1 MQEEEMH
8 VIKRNGNSEIVSFDK
23 ILKRIKNIGSEAK
36 LSINYTTLAMKVID
50 QLYNGI
56 ETSKLDELTAEQC
69 ASLSTQHPDYGTLA
83 SRLVISNLHK
93 KTSSS
98 FVQVM
103 NNLYNFRDVNDNH
116 VPLINND
123 IINIINSNKDYFENI
138 IDYERDYLIDYF
150 GFKTLERAYLMKKNK
165 IILERPQHMWLRVSL
180 GIHFKNFSL
189 EAVKE
194 TYDLMSEKYF
204 THATP
209 TLFNAATPRPQLSS
223 CYLIGMESDSVDG
236 IFNTL
241 KECALISKWSGGIG
255 LHIHNIRSSGSHIR
269 GTNGV
274 SNGLIPMLG
283 VFNKTARYI
292 DQGGKRNGSFAIY
305 LEPHHPDIEDF
316 LDLKKNHGDEELR
329 ARDLFY
335 AMWISDLFMER
346 VKSSSTWSL
355 FCPDKC
361 QGLCDVYGEKYKE
374 LYLKYENEKR
384 YTKQIPARDLWIKIL
399 DAQMETGTPYLLYK
413 DAANMK
419 SNQKNLGTIK
429 SSNLCVAP
437 ETKILTDKGF
447 LEIQSLKN
455 NIVNVWNGKE
465 FSEVEVKQTNVNSE
479 LITINFSDGST
490 LTCTKY
496 HKFYIQKDYCKIN
509 EKEDIINSKYV
520 EVVEGENLQ
529 KDMKL
534 IKCDYPII
542 DNDNHLER
550 AYTNGFFSGDG
561 TYNNSLMKE
570 TKCNYKS
577 LPNKSYCKRHVNY
590 QKDNSIS
597 EYCQGMCYNKKPIVA
612 LYHEKI
618 RLLEYLDYTSI
629 GKEVNNKLNVT
640 LNVNLEEKYFV
651 PINYSLKSKLEWFSG
666 YCDADGSICLNKD
679 NQSLQISSIYKEF
692 LLNIKLLLQTC
703 GVSSKVT
710 KNMNERLSNL
720 PNGKG
725 DYQLYKSKTLW
736 RLLVS
741 SNELMKLLELG
752 LSCKRLKIE
761 KRDYQRKAIQFVKVV
776 DIIDNGRTDK
786 TFCFNEPK
794 RHAGIF
800 NGVITSNC
808 TEILEYSDEKET
820 AVCNLAS
827 ISLTKC
833 VVENNINPFKD
844 VVVYTKDNCNWCV
857 LLKALL
863 KKKQIIYKEI
873 SVDETNRDKLVEDEN
888 GIKTLPQLF
897 DEGKYV
903 GGFDSVLNILRN
915 SFDYDKLH
923 YLSKVLTKNL
933 NNIIDINFYPTEKT
947 ERSNLLHRP
956 IGIGVQGL
964 ADAFIIMDI
973 PFESETAKEI
983 NKKIF
988 ETIYHGSLE
997 ASCELAKI
1005 RETKLVKMKEGLN
1018 NNNWKYLFP
1027 DNSVC
1032 TSYMINHNLNDDF
1045 SYMIEESL
1053 NRIRPIPNEINREK
1067 YLGSYSSFEG
1077 SPISKGILQ
1086 FDMWGIEPSDRYDW
1100 NKLRENIKK
1109 YGIRNSLLVAPMPTA
1124 STSQILGNNECFEP
1138 LTSNIYSRRTL
1149 AGEFILVN
1157 KYLINDLINI
1167 NMWNEEIKNN
1177 IILNKGSIQYIEG
1190 IPKFIKEK
1198 YKIVWEIPMKHIID
1212 MAKDRGA
1219 FICQSQSMN
1228 LWIEDPDP
1236 KILTNMHFYSWKAG
1250 LKTGIYYL
1258 RRKPKHQPQQF
1269 TIQPENKNKK
1279 INSIIND
1286 PGECLMCSG

>member
-1 MQEEEMH
+1 
-8 VIKRNGNSEIVSFDK
+8 
-23 ILKRIKNIGSEAK
+23 
-36 LSINYTTLAMKVID
+36 
-50 QLYNGI
+50 
-56 ETSKLDELTAEQC
+56 
-69 ASLSTQHPDYGTLA
+69 
-83 SRLVISNLHK
+83 
-93 KTSSS
+93 
-98 FVQVM
+98 
-103 NNLYNFRDVNDNH
+103 
-116 VPLINND
+116 
-123 IINIINSNKDYFENI
+123 
-138 IDYERDYLIDYF
+138 
-150 GFKTLERAYLMKKNK
+150 
-165 IILERPQHMWLRVSL
+165 
-180 GIHFKNFSL
+180 
-189 EAVKE
+189 
-194 TYDLMSEKYF
+194 
-204 THATP
+204 
-209 TLFNAATPRPQLSS
+209 
-223 CYLIGMESDSVDG
+223 
-236 IFNTL
+236 
-241 KECALISKWSGGIG
+241 
-255 LHIHNIRSSGSHIR
+255 
-269 GTNGV
+269 
-274 SNGLIPMLG
+274 
-283 VFNKTARYI
+283 
-292 DQGGKRNGSFAIY
+292 
-305 LEPHHPDIEDF
+305 
-316 LDLKKNHGDEELR
+316 
-329 ARDLFY
+329 
-335 AMWISDLFMER
+335 MER
-346 VKSSSTWSL
+346 VKTSSTWSL

-361 QGLCDVYGEKYKE
+361 PGLCDVYGEKYKE

-465 FSEVEVKQTNVNSE
+465 FSEIEVKQTNDNSA
-479 LITINFSDGST
+479 LITINFSDGSE

-520 EVVEGENLQ
+520 EVVEGQNLQ

-534 IKCDYPII
+534 IKCEYPII
-542 DNDNHLER
+542 DNNNHLER

-577 LPNKSYCKRHVNY
+577 LPNKSYCKRHINY

-597 EYCQGMCYNKKPIVA
+597 EYCQGICYNKKPIVA

-629 GKEVNNKLNVT
+629 GKEINNKLNVT

-679 NQSLQISSIYKEF
+679 NQSLQISSIHKEF
-692 LLNIKLLLQTC
+692 LLNIKLMLQTC

-710 KNMNERLSNL
+710 KNMNERLTNL

-725 DYQLYKSKTLW
+725 EYQLYKSKTLW

-761 KRDYQRKAIQFVKVV
+761 KREYQRKAVQFVKVV

-794 RHAGIF
+794 RHTGIF

-844 VVVYTKDNCNWCV
+844 VIVYTKDNCNWCV

-863 KKKQIIYKEI
+863 KKKQITYKEI
-873 SVDETNRDKLVEDEN
+873 LVDETNRDKLVEDEN
-888 GIKTLPQLF
+888 GVKTLPQLF
-897 DEGKYV
+897 DEEKYV
-903 GGFDSVLNILRN
+903 GGFDTVLNILRN
-915 SFDYDKLH
+915 YFDYDKLH

-964 ADAFIIMDI
+964 ADAFILMDI
-973 PFESETAKEI
+973 PFESEAAKEI

-988 ETIYHGSLE
+988 ETIYHGALE
-997 ASCELAKI
+997 SSCELAEI
-1005 RETKLVKMKEGLN
+1005 RERKLTKMKEGLN
-1018 NNNWKYLFP
+1018 NNDWDYFFP
-1027 DNSVC
+1027 NNSVC
-1032 TSYMINHNLNDDF
+1032 TSYMINPHLNDDF

-1086 FDMWGIEPSDRYDW
+1086 FDMWGIEPSHRYDW

-1124 STSQILGNNECFEP
+1124 STSQILGNN
-1138 LTSNIYSRRTL
+1138 
-1149 AGEFILVN
+1149 
-1157 KYLINDLINI
+1157 D
-1167 NMWNEEIKNN
+1167 
-1177 IILNKGSIQYIEG
+1177 
-1190 IPKFIKEK
+1190 
-1198 YKIVWEIPMKHIID
+1198 
-1212 MAKDRGA
+1212 
-1219 FICQSQSMN
+1219 
-1228 LWIEDPDP
+1228 
-1236 KILTNMHFYSWKAG
+1236 
-1250 LKTGIYYL
+1250 
-1258 RRKPKHQPQQF
+1258 
-1269 TIQPENKNKK
+1269 
-1279 INSIIND
+1279 
-1286 PGECLMCSG
+1286 

>member
-8 VIKRNGNSEIVSFDK
+8 VIKRNGKSEIVSFDK

-36 LSINYTTLAMKVID
+36 LSINYTSLAMKVID

-69 ASLSTQHPDYGTLA
+69 ASLSTHHPDYGTLA

-93 KTSSS
+93 KTSPS

-103 NNLYNFRDVNDNH
+103 NDLYNFKDVNDNH
-116 VPLINND
+116 VPLINFD
-123 IINIINSNKDYFENI
+123 IINIVNNNKEYFESI

-194 TYDLMSEKYF
+194 TYDLMSQKYF

-346 VKSSSTWSL
+346 VKTSSTWSL
-355 FCPDKC
+355 FCPDNC
-361 QGLCDVYGEKYKE
+361 PGLCDVYGEKYKE
-374 LYLKYENEKR
+374 LYLKYEKEKR

-413 DAANMK
+413 DAANIK

-429 SSNLCVAP
+429 SSNL
-437 ETKILTDKGF
+437 
-447 LEIQSLKN
+447 
-455 NIVNVWNGKE
+455 
-465 FSEVEVKQTNVNSE
+465 
-479 LITINFSDGST
+479 
-490 LTCTKY
+490 
-496 HKFYIQKDYCKIN
+496 
-509 EKEDIINSKYV
+509 
-520 EVVEGENLQ
+520 
-529 KDMKL
+529 
-534 IKCDYPII
+534 
-542 DNDNHLER
+542 
-550 AYTNGFFSGDG
+550 
-561 TYNNSLMKE
+561 
-570 TKCNYKS
+570 
-577 LPNKSYCKRHVNY
+577 
-590 QKDNSIS
+590 
-597 EYCQGMCYNKKPIVA
+597 
-612 LYHEKI
+612 
-618 RLLEYLDYTSI
+618 
-629 GKEVNNKLNVT
+629 
-640 LNVNLEEKYFV
+640 
-651 PINYSLKSKLEWFSG
+651 
-666 YCDADGSICLNKD
+666 
-679 NQSLQISSIYKEF
+679 
-692 LLNIKLLLQTC
+692 
-703 GVSSKVT
+703 
-710 KNMNERLSNL
+710 
-720 PNGKG
+720 
-725 DYQLYKSKTLW
+725 
-736 RLLVS
+736 
-741 SNELMKLLELG
+741 
-752 LSCKRLKIE
+752 
-761 KRDYQRKAIQFVKVV
+761 
-776 DIIDNGRTDK
+776 
-786 TFCFNEPK
+786 
-794 RHAGIF
+794 
-800 NGVITSNC
+800 C

-863 KKKQIIYKEI
+863 KKKEIIYKEI
-873 SVDETNRDKLVEDEN
+873 LVDETNRDKLVEDEN
-888 GIKTLPQLF
+888 GVKTLPQLF
-897 DEGKYV
+897 DEEKYV
-903 GGFDSVLNILRN
+903 GGFDTVLNILRN

-964 ADAFIIMDI
+964 ADAFILMDI
-973 PFESETAKEI
+973 PFESEAAKEI

-988 ETIYHGSLE
+988 ETIYHGALE
-997 ASCELAKI
+997 SSCELAEI
-1005 RETKLVKMKEGLN
+1005 RERKLTKMKEGLN
-1018 NNNWKYLFP
+1018 NNDWDYFFP
-1027 DNSVC
+1027 NNSVC
-1032 TSYMINHNLNDDF
+1032 TSYIINPHLNDDF

-1053 NRIRPIPNEINREK
+1053 DRIRPIPNEINREK

-1086 FDMWGIEPSDRYDW
+1086 FDMWGIEPSHRYDW

-1157 KYLINDLINI
+1157 KYLINDLISI

-1269 TIQPENKNKK
+1269 TIEPENKSKK
-1279 INSIIND
+1279 MKSDND
-1286 PGECLMCSG
+1286 SGECLMCSG

>member
-36 LSINYTTLAMKVID
+36 LSINYTALAMKVID

-98 FVQVM
+98 FIQVM
-103 NNLYNFRDVNDNH
+103 NDLYNFKDVNDNH
-116 VPLINND
+116 VPLINFD
-123 IINIINSNKDYFENI
+123 IINIVNSNKEYFESI

-189 EAVKE
+189 EVVKE
-194 TYDLMSEKYF
+194 TYDLMSQKYF

-274 SNGLIPMLG
+274 SNGIIPMLG

-346 VKSSSTWSL
+346 VKTSSTWSL

-361 QGLCDVYGEKYKE
+361 PGLCDVYGEKYKE

-384 YTKQIPARDLWIKIL
+384 YTKQISARDLWIKIL

-447 LEIQSLKN
+447 LEIQSLKD

-465 FSEVEVKQTNVNSE
+465 FSEVEVKQTNNNSE
-479 LITINFSDGST
+479 LITIKFSDGSE

-520 EVVEGENLQ
+520 EVVEGQNLQ

-534 IKCDYPII
+534 IKCEYPII
-542 DNDNHLER
+542 DNDKHLER

-679 NQSLQISSIYKEF
+679 NQSIQISSIHKEF
-692 LLNIKLLLQTC
+692 LLNIKLMLQTC
-703 GVSSKVT
+703 GVSSNVS

-863 KKKQIIYKEI
+863 KKKEIIYKEI
-873 SVDETNRDKLVEDEN
+873 LVDETNRDKLVEDEN
-888 GIKTLPQLF
+888 GVKTLPQLF
-897 DEGKYV
+897 DEEKYI
-903 GGFDSVLNILRN
+903 GGFDTVLNILRN

-964 ADAFIIMDI
+964 ADAFILMDI
-973 PFESETAKEI
+973 PFESEAAKEI

-988 ETIYHGSLE
+988 ETIYHGALE
-997 ASCELAKI
+997 SSCELAEI
-1005 RETKLVKMKEGLN
+1005 RERKLTKMKEGLN
-1018 NNNWKYLFP
+1018 NNDWDYFFP
-1027 DNSVC
+1027 NNSVC
-1032 TSYMINHNLNDDF
+1032 TSYMINPHLNDDF

-1053 NRIRPIPNEINREK
+1053 DRIRPIPNEINREK

-1086 FDMWGIEPSDRYDW
+1086 FDMWGIEPSHRYDW

-1157 KYLINDLINI
+1157 KYLINDLISI

-1269 TIQPENKNKK
+1269 TIEPENKSKK
-1279 INSIIND
+1279 MKSDND
-1286 PGECLMCSG
+1286 SGECLMCSG

>member
-1 MQEEEMH
+1 MY

-36 LSINYTTLAMKVID
+36 LSINYTALAMKVID

-93 KTSSS
+93 KTSPS

-103 NNLYNFRDVNDNH
+103 NDLYNFRDVNDNH
-116 VPLINND
+116 VPLINFD
-123 IINIINSNKDYFENI
+123 IINIINSNKEYYESI

-180 GIHFKNFSL
+180 GIHFKKISL

-194 TYDLMSEKYF
+194 TYDLMSQKYF

-346 VKSSSTWSL
+346 VKTSSTWSL

-361 QGLCDVYGEKYKE
+361 SGLCDVYGEKYKE

-413 DAANMK
+413 DAANIK

-429 SSNLCVAP
+429 SSNLCC
-437 ETKILTDKGF
+437 
-447 LEIQSLKN
+447 EI
-455 NIVNVWNGKE
+455 
-465 FSEVEVKQTNVNSE
+465 
-479 LITINFSDGST
+479 
-490 LTCTKY
+490 
-496 HKFYIQKDYCKIN
+496 
-509 EKEDIINSKYV
+509 
-520 EVVEGENLQ
+520 
-529 KDMKL
+529 
-534 IKCDYPII
+534 
-542 DNDNHLER
+542 
-550 AYTNGFFSGDG
+550 
-561 TYNNSLMKE
+561 
-570 TKCNYKS
+570 
-577 LPNKSYCKRHVNY
+577 
-590 QKDNSIS
+590 
-597 EYCQGMCYNKKPIVA
+597 
-612 LYHEKI
+612 
-618 RLLEYLDYTSI
+618 
-629 GKEVNNKLNVT
+629 
-640 LNVNLEEKYFV
+640 
-651 PINYSLKSKLEWFSG
+651 
-666 YCDADGSICLNKD
+666 
-679 NQSLQISSIYKEF
+679 NQ
-692 LLNIKLLLQTC
+692 
-703 GVSSKVT
+703 
-710 KNMNERLSNL
+710 
-720 PNGKG
+720 
-725 DYQLYKSKTLW
+725 
-736 RLLVS
+736 
-741 SNELMKLLELG
+741 
-752 LSCKRLKIE
+752 
-761 KRDYQRKAIQFVKVV
+761 
-776 DIIDNGRTDK
+776 
-786 TFCFNEPK
+786 
-794 RHAGIF
+794 
-800 NGVITSNC
+800 
-808 TEILEYSDEKET
+808 YSDEKET

-833 VVENNINPFKD
+833 VVENNNNPFKE
-844 VVVYTKDNCNWCV
+844 VTVYTKDNCNWCL

-863 KKKQIIYKEI
+863 KKKKITYKEI
-873 SVDETNRDKLVEDEN
+873 YIDETNRDILVEDEN

-915 SFDYDKLH
+915 SFDYNKLH

-964 ADAFIIMDI
+964 ADAFILMDI
-973 PFESETAKEI
+973 PFESEAAKEI

-988 ETIYHGSLE
+988 ETIYHGALE
-997 ASCELAKI
+997 SSCELAEI
-1005 RETKLVKMKEGLN
+1005 RERKLTKMKEGLN
-1018 NNNWKYLFP
+1018 NNDWNYFFP

-1032 TSYMINHNLNDDF
+1032 TSYMINPHLNDDF

-1086 FDMWGIEPSDRYDW
+1086 FDMWNVEPSDRYDW

-1157 KYLINDLINI
+1157 KYLIKDLISI

-1177 IILNKGSIQYIEG
+1177 IILNKGSVQYIEG

-1269 TIQPENKNKK
+1269 TIEPENKTKK
-1279 INSIIND
+1279 MKSDND
-1286 PGECLMCSG
+1286 SGECLMCSG

>member
-36 LSINYTTLAMKVID
+36 LSINYTSLAMKVID

-93 KTSSS
+93 KTFPS

-103 NNLYNFRDVNDNH
+103 NDLYNFKDVNDNH
-116 VPLINND
+116 VPLINFD
-123 IINIINSNKDYFENI
+123 IINIINSNKEYFESI

-194 TYDLMSEKYF
+194 TYDLMSQKYF

-346 VKSSSTWSL
+346 VKTSSTWSL

-361 QGLCDVYGEKYKE
+361 PGLCDVYGEKYKE
-374 LYLKYENEKR
+374 LYLKYEKEKR

-413 DAANMK
+413 DAANIK

-465 FSEVEVKQTNVNSE
+465 FSEIEVKQTNDNSA
-479 LITINFSDGST
+479 LITINFSDGSE

-520 EVVEGENLQ
+520 EVVEGQNLQ

-534 IKCDYPII
+534 IKCEYPII
-542 DNDNHLER
+542 DNNNHLER

-577 LPNKSYCKRHVNY
+577 LPNKSYCKRHINY

-597 EYCQGMCYNKKPIVA
+597 EYCQGICYNKKPIVA

-629 GKEVNNKLNVT
+629 GKEINNKLNVT

-679 NQSLQISSIYKEF
+679 NQSLKISSIHKEF
-692 LLNIKLLLQTC
+692 LLNIKLMLQTC

-710 KNMNERLSNL
+710 KNMNERLTNL

-725 DYQLYKSKTLW
+725 EYQLYKSKTLW

-761 KRDYQRKAIQFVKVV
+761 KREYQRKAVQFVKVV

-794 RHAGIF
+794 RHTGIF

-844 VVVYTKDNCNWCV
+844 VIVYTKDNCNWCV

-863 KKKQIIYKEI
+863 KKKQITYKEI
-873 SVDETNRDKLVEDEN
+873 LVDETNRDKLVEDEN
-888 GIKTLPQLF
+888 GVKTLPQLF
-897 DEGKYV
+897 DEEKYV
-903 GGFDSVLNILRN
+903 GGFDTVLNILRN

-964 ADAFIIMDI
+964 ADAFILMDI
-973 PFESETAKEI
+973 PFESEAAKEI

-988 ETIYHGSLE
+988 ETIYHGALE
-997 ASCELAKI
+997 SSCELAEI
-1005 RETKLVKMKEGLN
+1005 RE
-1018 NNNWKYLFP
+1018 
-1027 DNSVC
+1027 
-1032 TSYMINHNLNDDF
+1032 
-1045 SYMIEESL
+1045 
-1053 NRIRPIPNEINREK
+1053 
-1067 YLGSYSSFEG
+1067 
-1077 SPISKGILQ
+1077 
-1086 FDMWGIEPSDRYDW
+1086 
-1100 NKLRENIKK
+1100 
-1109 YGIRNSLLVAPMPTA
+1109 
-1124 STSQILGNNECFEP
+1124 
-1138 LTSNIYSRRTL
+1138 
-1149 AGEFILVN
+1149 
-1157 KYLINDLINI
+1157 
-1167 NMWNEEIKNN
+1167 
-1177 IILNKGSIQYIEG
+1177 
-1190 IPKFIKEK
+1190 
-1198 YKIVWEIPMKHIID
+1198 
-1212 MAKDRGA
+1212 
-1219 FICQSQSMN
+1219 
-1228 LWIEDPDP
+1228 
-1236 KILTNMHFYSWKAG
+1236 
-1250 LKTGIYYL
+1250 
-1258 RRKPKHQPQQF
+1258 
-1269 TIQPENKNKK
+1269 
-1279 INSIIND
+1279 
-1286 PGECLMCSG
+1286 

>member
-1 MQEEEMH
+1 MH

-36 LSINYTTLAMKVID
+36 LSINYTSLAMKVID

-83 SRLVISNLHK
+83 SHLVISNLHK
-93 KTSSS
+93 KTSPS

-103 NNLYNFRDVNDNH
+103 NDLYNFKDVNDNH
-116 VPLINND
+116 VPLINFD
-123 IINIINSNKDYFENI
+123 IINIVNNNIEYFESI
-138 IDYERDYLIDYF
+138 LDYERDYLIDYF

-194 TYDLMSEKYF
+194 TYDLMSQKYF

-346 VKSSSTWSL
+346 VKTSSTWSL

-361 QGLCDVYGEKYKE
+361 PGLCDVYGEKYKE
-374 LYLKYENEKR
+374 LYLKYEKEKR

-447 LEIQSLKN
+447 IEIQLLKN
-455 NIVNVWNGKE
+455 NLVNVWNGKE
-465 FSEVEVKQTNVNSE
+465 FSEVEVKQTNNNSE
-479 LITINFSDGST
+479 LITINFSDGSE

-520 EVVEGENLQ
+520 EVVEGQNLQ

-534 IKCDYPII
+534 IKCKYPII

-597 EYCQGMCYNKKPIVA
+597 EYCQGMCYNKKPVVA
-612 LYHEKI
+612 LYYEKI

-651 PINYSLKSKLEWFSG
+651 PINYSLKSKLDWFSG

-679 NQSLQISSIYKEF
+679 NQSLQISSIHKEF

-844 VVVYTKDNCNWCV
+844 VIVYTKDNCNWCV

-873 SVDETNRDKLVEDEN
+873 LVDETNRDKLVED
-888 GIKTLPQLF
+888 
-897 DEGKYV
+897 
-903 GGFDSVLNILRN
+903 
-915 SFDYDKLH
+915 
-923 YLSKVLTKNL
+923 
-933 NNIIDINFYPTEKT
+933 
-947 ERSNLLHRP
+947 
-956 IGIGVQGL
+956 
-964 ADAFIIMDI
+964 
-973 PFESETAKEI
+973 
-983 NKKIF
+983 
-988 ETIYHGSLE
+988 
-997 ASCELAKI
+997 
-1005 RETKLVKMKEGLN
+1005 
-1018 NNNWKYLFP
+1018 
-1027 DNSVC
+1027 
-1032 TSYMINHNLNDDF
+1032 
-1045 SYMIEESL
+1045 
-1053 NRIRPIPNEINREK
+1053 
-1067 YLGSYSSFEG
+1067 
-1077 SPISKGILQ
+1077 
-1086 FDMWGIEPSDRYDW
+1086 
-1100 NKLRENIKK
+1100 
-1109 YGIRNSLLVAPMPTA
+1109 
-1124 STSQILGNNECFEP
+1124 
-1138 LTSNIYSRRTL
+1138 
-1149 AGEFILVN
+1149 
-1157 KYLINDLINI
+1157 
-1167 NMWNEEIKNN
+1167 
-1177 IILNKGSIQYIEG
+1177 
-1190 IPKFIKEK
+1190 
-1198 YKIVWEIPMKHIID
+1198 
-1212 MAKDRGA
+1212 
-1219 FICQSQSMN
+1219 
-1228 LWIEDPDP
+1228 
-1236 KILTNMHFYSWKAG
+1236 
-1250 LKTGIYYL
+1250 
-1258 RRKPKHQPQQF
+1258 
-1269 TIQPENKNKK
+1269 
-1279 INSIIND
+1279 
-1286 PGECLMCSG
+1286 

>member
-1 MQEEEMH
+1 MQEQEMH
-8 VIKRNGNSEIVSFDK
+8 VIKRNGNIEIVSFDK

-36 LSINYTTLAMKVID
+36 LSINYTSLAMKVID

-93 KTSSS
+93 KTSPC

-103 NNLYNFRDVNDNH
+103 NDLYNFKDVNDNH
-116 VPLINND
+116 VPLINFD
-123 IINIINSNKDYFENI
+123 IINIINSNKEYFESI
-138 IDYERDYLIDYF
+138 IYYERDYLIDYF

-194 TYDLMSEKYF
+194 TYDLMSQKYF

-346 VKSSSTWSL
+346 VKTSSTWSL

-361 QGLCDVYGEKYKE
+361 PGLCDVYGEKYKE

-429 SSNLCVAP
+429 SSNLCC
-437 ETKILTDKGF
+437 
-447 LEIQSLKN
+447 EI
-455 NIVNVWNGKE
+455 
-465 FSEVEVKQTNVNSE
+465 
-479 LITINFSDGST
+479 
-490 LTCTKY
+490 
-496 HKFYIQKDYCKIN
+496 
-509 EKEDIINSKYV
+509 
-520 EVVEGENLQ
+520 
-529 KDMKL
+529 
-534 IKCDYPII
+534 
-542 DNDNHLER
+542 
-550 AYTNGFFSGDG
+550 
-561 TYNNSLMKE
+561 
-570 TKCNYKS
+570 
-577 LPNKSYCKRHVNY
+577 
-590 QKDNSIS
+590 
-597 EYCQGMCYNKKPIVA
+597 
-612 LYHEKI
+612 
-618 RLLEYLDYTSI
+618 
-629 GKEVNNKLNVT
+629 
-640 LNVNLEEKYFV
+640 
-651 PINYSLKSKLEWFSG
+651 
-666 YCDADGSICLNKD
+666 
-679 NQSLQISSIYKEF
+679 NQ
-692 LLNIKLLLQTC
+692 
-703 GVSSKVT
+703 
-710 KNMNERLSNL
+710 
-720 PNGKG
+720 
-725 DYQLYKSKTLW
+725 
-736 RLLVS
+736 
-741 SNELMKLLELG
+741 
-752 LSCKRLKIE
+752 
-761 KRDYQRKAIQFVKVV
+761 
-776 DIIDNGRTDK
+776 
-786 TFCFNEPK
+786 
-794 RHAGIF
+794 
-800 NGVITSNC
+800 
-808 TEILEYSDEKET
+808 YSDEKET

-844 VVVYTKDNCNWCV
+844 VIVYTKDNCNWCV

-863 KKKQIIYKEI
+863 KKKQITYKEI
-873 SVDETNRDKLVEDEN
+873 LVDETNRDKLVEDEN
-888 GIKTLPQLF
+888 GVKTLPQLF
-897 DEGKYV
+897 DEEKYV
-903 GGFDSVLNILRN
+903 GGFDTVLNILRN

-964 ADAFIIMDI
+964 ADAFILMDI
-973 PFESETAKEI
+973 PFESEAAKEI

-988 ETIYHGSLE
+988 ETIYHGALE
-997 ASCELAKI
+997 SSCELAEI
-1005 RETKLVKMKEGLN
+1005 RERKLTKMKEGLN
-1018 NNNWKYLFP
+1018 NNDWNYFFP
-1027 DNSVC
+1027 NNSVC
-1032 TSYMINHNLNDDF
+1032 TSYMINPHLNDDF

-1086 FDMWGIEPSDRYDW
+1086 FDMWGIEPSERYDW
-1100 NKLRENIKK
+1100 NKLRKNIKK

-1157 KYLINDLINI
+1157 KYLINDLISI

-1177 IILNKGSIQYIEG
+1177 IIFNKGSIQYIEC

-1269 TIQPENKNKK
+1269 TIEPENKSKNMK
-1279 INSIIND
+1279 SGND
-1286 PGECLMCSG
+1286 SGECLMCSG